1 MIDLASGTVRVVPAY
16 ERARHASKRLAWEST
31 ACGGADGRAGAY
43 ALSLLCLREHG
54 FVASLRTLAREL
66 GESIDAEVRV
76 RVQRDLP
83 PLGEEIERALH
94 RMAYEALA
102 CAERHAR
109 ATGIVVLLTASGGT
123 AELSI
128 RDDGVGLDQRVTAD
142 WRGFSHLGLRSAAR
156 AIEAIGGRL
165 TIAPMEPRGIHARAR
180 VPLRTTNRATP
191 RLAAFR

>member
-1 MIDLASGTVRVVPAY
+1 MIDLASGVVREVSAY
-16 ERARHASKRLAWEST
+16 ARARHA
-31 ACGGADGRAGAY
+31 AY
-43 ALSLLCLREHG
+43 TVSLLRVREHG
-54 FVASLRTLAREL
+54 FVASLRMLAREL
-66 GESIDAEVRV
+66 RESIDAEVRV
-76 RVQRDLP
+76 CVQRDFP
-83 PLGEEIERALH
+83 PLGEEAERALY

-109 ATGIVVLLTASGGT
+109 ATGIVVLLSASGGT
-123 AELSI
+123 VELSI

-180 VPLRTTNRATP
+180 VPLRTANRAAP